1 MRILH
6 ANENHFQQVMRMIPI
21 KVIFTYHYDF
31 IDKIEK
37 NMLFR
42 NLINTDRQNVLGSF
56 FTRVYGFEMAQIVIK
71 CKRREGITN

>member
-21 KVIFTYHYDF
+21 KEIFTYHYDF

-42 NLINTDRQNVLGSF
+42 DLINTDRRECFGFFLYSSLRFRNGSDS
-56 FTRVYGFEMAQIVIK
+56 Y
-71 CKRREGITN
+71 